1 MAKPAITLRST
12 KASALTYSELDT
24 NFTNLKDATITV
36 VADSGT
42 NQVLDLND
50 TLTIVGGTGLTS
62 VASATDTIT
71 LNLDN
76 TAVTA
81 GSYTLSNITV
91 DAQGR
96 ITAASNGTA
105 SSVDIVNDTSPQ
117 LGGNLDVNGQ
127 SIVSVS
133 NGNIVLAPNG
143 TGIIKLSSSGGG
155 LEYTRESGGQHW
167 IRSQTYGQTLIL
179 GNSSNTSTTTGLV
192 LGGSG
197 GGYGVKLQAGQ
208 GNSTAGS
215 YIDVTNAASGSG
227 NILIEP
233 FGTAYVQIDGLKWPT
248 SDGSANQILKTDG
261 SGQLSWTTASTG
273 ITDVVND
280 TTPQLG
286 GNLDVNGNSI
296 VSASNGNIS
305 ITPNGTGTTLL
316 NGNVQVVTD
325 TYFSILSPISA
336 SATDFAGL
344 YFIDDNVGT
353 DDLYGSIE
361 VKNTEMRITSHIG
374 TNPIALEADTI
385 VIDNVGGS
393 SPAVTF
399 NATTGTPSNT
409 TTPSGWIR
417 IQVGVDTRYLPYY
430 A

>member
-1 MAKPAITLRST
+1 VANGSTGSQDLHLDSSKLFYNADTDVFTMPILSASSIQAK
-12 KASALTYSELDT
+12 
-24 NFTNLKDATITV
+24 
-36 VADSGT
+36 SGT
-42 NQVLDLND
+42 NYFDIDATNTANPGVRI
-50 TLTIVGGTGLTS
+50 IVTGGGNPELRFDNNGGTAGLIRFDVSTGNLILFPYASPNGKVVISDDVLNVSTS
-62 VASATDTIT
+62 KTPATGTATGATGDIAWDANYIYVCTATNTWKRSLITDFSAT
-71 LNLDN
+71 
-76 TAVTA
+76 
-81 GSYTLSNITV
+81 
-91 DAQGR
+91 
-96 ITAASNGTA
+96 
-105 SSVDIVNDTSPQ
+105 P
-117 LGGNLDVNGQ
+117 
-127 SIVSVS
+127 
-133 NGNIVLAPNG
+133 P
-143 TGIIKLSSSGGG
+143 
-155 LEYTRESGGQHW
+155 
-167 IRSQTYGQTLIL
+167 
-179 GNSSNTSTTTGLV
+179 
-192 LGGSG
+192 
-197 GGYGVKLQAGQ
+197 
-208 GNSTAGS
+208 
-215 YIDVTNAASGSG
+215 
-227 NILIEP
+227 
-233 FGTAYVQIDGLKWPT
+233 
-248 SDGSANQILKTDG
+248 
-261 SGQLSWTTASTG
+261 

-325 TYFSILSPISA
+325 TYFSILSPISS

-393 SPAVTF
+393 SPALTF

-409 TTPSGWIR
+409 TTPSGYMR
-417 IQVGVDTRYLPYY
+417 IKVGASTVYLPYY